1 MSKIKPKIK
10 LSKFQ
15 IKVRYLGILTLMIG
29 VFMLTLVPQ
38 QTHAESCSDLRVV
51 FARGSGS
58 ERWHDQNYLAFK
70 DGIETKLQTTSL
82 SYEFI
87 DLDYPAI
94 GVGIDNI
101 GVTARA
107 LFGAGDSYEFGDSVN
122 AGVDALRNMIDSS
135 ECVNTKYVIG
145 GYSQGAM
152 VVSKSLHSLKP
163 DRLIYAATF
172 GDPKIY
178 LPEGAGLN
186 PPACQGKNLSDY
198 RIYVPDCRAYKGLL
212 GAYTPYEPADF
223 TGKVGTWCNKRDI
236 FCSSYLVVSDHVAY
250 VSGHYYEDAS
260 KLIFSKIATTFNF
273 KNEYTSPHDTAIL
286 IDSTGSMS
294 GLIDQYK
301 EEALNLARKTLD
313 AGGRVALYDYRDL
326 ADNYTPV
333 ERCNFETC
341 TIESFQ
347 AGLDAITVNDGGD
360 EPESLLS
367 ASIHVMQQLDWQLGS
382 TKSLVILTDAGYH
395 SPDLDGTTFY
405 DVKKLSQQIDPV
417 NFYIIT
423 TSNNLE
429 TYQSLAEA
437 TDGAVASS
445 VDDLSALTDTII
457 ERYDSL
463 PRVEEEFID
472 EIYDTFTPQLTITN
486 VEIEGSNATIDYE
499 TDGTNTI
506 VILNDAI
513 LGVTNEHSITI
524 SDVDYNV
531 ANTATLVPLSDTR
544 RGEAMSVTLESPE
557 GYGGMANPIDAT
569 TSTDTSSVSSVSN
582 SSNKSNPVSS
592 PSTGVFTEQDIS
604 DGNPIL
610 FLILSTIIFLSIS
623 VVYYLHKRSKHSF
636 KR

>member
-15 IKVRYLGILTLMIG
+15 IKVRYLGILTLLIG
-29 VFMLTLVPQ
+29 VFMFTLSPQ
-38 QTHAESCSDLRVV
+38 QTHAESCPDLRVV

-82 SYEFI
+82 NYEFI

-122 AGVDALRNMIDSS
+122 AGVDALRNMIDGSG
-135 ECVNTKYVIG
+135 CVNTKYVIG

-152 VVSKSLHSLKP
+152 VISKSLHSLKP

-223 TGKVGTWCNKRDI
+223 AGKVGTWCNKRDV
-236 FCSSYLVVSDHVAY
+236 FCSSYLVISDHIAY
-250 VSGHYYEDAS
+250 VSNHLYEDAS
-260 KLIFSKIATTFNF
+260 KLIFSKIATAFDF

-341 TIESFQ
+341 SIESFK
-347 AGLDAITVNDGGD
+347 AGLDAINTNDGGD
-360 EPESLLS
+360 TPESLLS

-417 NFYIIT
+417 NYYVIT
-423 TSNNLE
+423 TGDNLG
-429 TYQSLAEA
+429 TYQSLVEA
-437 TDGAVASS
+437 TDGTVASS
-445 VDDLSALTDTII
+445 VDDLSILTDTII

-472 EIYDTFTPQLTITN
+472 ETYDTFTPQLTITN
-486 VEIEGSNATIDYE
+486 VRTEGSNATINFE

-524 SDVDYNV
+524 SDVNYNV

-544 RGEAMSVTLESPE
+544 RGEAVSVALESPE
-557 GYGGMANPIDAT
+557 GYGGVADPMDT
-569 TSTDTSSVSSVSN
+569 TISPKTSNVSDVSKSSSVAN
-582 SSNKSNPVSS
+582 FVSS
-592 PSTGVFTEQDIS
+592 PSTGIFTDQDIS
-604 DGNPIL
+604 DGNPVLAFVIITVV
-610 FLILSTIIFLSIS
+610 FLLISTG
-623 VVYYLHKRSKHSF
+623 YYLHKRSKRSF
-636 KR
+636 K

>member
-10 LSKFQ
+10 LSNYQ
-15 IKVRYLGILTLMIG
+15 IKVRYLGIITLLIG
-29 VFMLTLVPQ
+29 AFMFTIAPQ
-38 QTHAESCSDLRVV
+38 KTHAASCPDLRVV

-70 DGIETKLQTTSL
+70 DGIENKLKTTNL
-82 SYEFI
+82 NYEFI

-107 LFGAGDSYEFGDSVN
+107 LFGAGDSYEFGDSIN
-122 AGVDALRNMIDSS
+122 AGVKALKQMVDGG

-152 VVSKSLHSLKP
+152 VVSKSLHTLKA

-178 LPEGAGLN
+178 LPEGGGLN

-212 GAYTPYEPADF
+212 GAYTPYEPVDF
-223 TGKVGTWCNKRDI
+223 VSKVGTWCNKRDV
-236 FCSSYLVVSDHVAY
+236 FCSSYLVVSDHIAY
-250 VSGHYYEDAS
+250 VSNHLYEDAS
-260 KLIFSKIATTFNF
+260 RLIFSKIATAFNI

-301 EEALNLARKTLD
+301 EEALSLAKKTLD

-326 ADNYTPV
+326 ADEYNPV
-333 ERCNFETC
+333 ERCSFETC
-341 TIESFQ
+341 TIDSFQ
-347 AGLDAITVNDGGD
+347 AGLDAIEADNGGD

-367 ASIHVMQQLDWQLGS
+367 ASLHVMQQLNWQLGS

-423 TSNNLE
+423 TEDNIES
-429 TYQSLAEA
+429 YQSLAEA
-437 TDGAVASS
+437 TDGVVASS
-445 VDDLSALTDTII
+445 VDDLSVLTDTIL

-463 PRVEEEFID
+463 PRVEEEYID
-472 EIYDTFTPQLTITN
+472 EAYDTFIPSLTITN
-486 VEIEGSNATIDYE
+486 VAENDSSVTIDFN
-499 TDGTNTI
+499 TNGTRSI
-506 VILNDAI
+506 VIVNDTI
-513 LGVTNEHSITI
+513 LGVTDEHSITI
-524 SDVDYNV
+524 TDLDYNT
-531 ANTATLVPLSDTR
+531 ANTATLVPITDTR
-544 RGEAMSVTLESPE
+544 RGEAVTVTLKSPE
-557 GYGGMANPIDAT
+557 GYGGATNPINT
-569 TSTDTSSVSSVSN
+569 TSSTSSN
-582 SSNKSNPVSS
+582 NPNPVGS
-592 PSTGVFTEQDIS
+592 PSTGVFTDQDIS
-604 DGNPIL
+604 DGDPIQL
-610 FLILSTIIFLSIS
+610 FAIITVAFLLITTG
-623 VVYYLHKRSKHSF
+623 YYLYKRSKRSS
-636 KR
+636 K